1 MQVRW
6 LTLGV
11 MVAGLCGSGCGNA
24 DGDANGASGGS
35 AGIGNGGASAGGA
48 AGVGGAGA
56 GGAPATGGALGSGG
70 VATGGSSG
78 ASGMGGT
85 ATGGAGAG
93 GTAGGG
99 SGGTAGGGAGGMAGA
114 AGNGGAGGAQSNGF
128 AIKFDYRFDTMN
140 TFTPE
145 RRAALEAAGKV
156 WESLIAD
163 DFEDVPEN
171 TLIRCRDPKTPDG
184 TGMVFTVDYPIDD
197 LAIFVA
203 FTTIDGAA
211 NRLAVSSNSFTN
223 QVTDGALLAKL
234 NARYHENPFQ
244 PWVGQTSYDQTE
256 AWYFDATPETDD
268 DIPDAAD
275 DFITT
280 ALHEIGHL
288 LGVGASAAF
297 DALVVDGKFTGA
309 HAVAVNGGPVL
320 LSTDMA
326 HIDKSVMS
334 EGRRNLMDPSSPV
347 GTRKRPTT
355 LDLAILQ
362 DLGYHLKK

>member
-11 MVAGLCGSGCGNA
+11 MAAGLCGSGCGSA

-35 AGIGNGGASAGGA
+35 AGMGGLGNGGGDAAGGA
-48 AGVGGAGA
+48 AGA
-56 GGAPATGGALGSGG
+56 
-70 VATGGSSG
+70 
-78 ASGMGGT
+78 
-85 ATGGAGAG
+85 GGAGAG
-93 GTAGGG
+93 GTGGTAGTIGSGGATAGGSAGTIGMGGAATGGAGGG
-99 SGGTAGGGAGGMAGA
+99 TGGAAGGGAAGMAGTAGGG
-114 AGNGGAGGAQSNGF
+114 GAGGASANGF
-128 AIKFDYRFDTMN
+128 SIKFDYRFDTMN

-145 RRAALEAAGKV
+145 RRAALEAAGKI
-156 WESLIAD
+156 WESLLAD
-163 DFEDVPEN
+163 DFEDVPAN
-171 TLIRCRDPKTPDG
+171 TPIRCRDPKMPDG
-184 TGMVFTVDYPIDD
+184 PGMVFTVDYPIDD

-203 FTTIDGAA
+203 FTTVDGAT

-223 QVTDGALLAKL
+223 QVMDAPLLAKL
-234 NARYHENPFQ
+234 EARYYQSPFQ
-244 PWVGQTSYDQTE
+244 PWLGQTSYDDSE
-256 AWYFDATPETDD
+256 AWYFDATPETED
-268 DIPDAAD
+268 DIPVAAD

-297 DALVVDGKFTGA
+297 DKLVVDGKFTGA
-309 HAVAVNGGPVL
+309 RAVAVNGAPVL

-326 HIDKSVMS
+326 HVDKTVMS
-334 EGRRNLMDPSSPV
+334 DGRRNLMDPSSPV

-362 DLGYHLKK
+362 DLGYHLK